1 MRAGAPPSAT
11 AHRVET
17 NFGTEK
23 GRSNPAT
30 EAPVGF
36 SVSSAF
42 INTDSTARIIWAQ
55 TLRELLETSLYP
67 LRGRGEP
74 SLRSPPL
81 LPRNRVLPIPRG
93 PAELLLADLAP
104 MEKRF
109 WQASKTR
116 TNP

>member
-1 MRAGAPPSAT
+1 MRACVPPSAT

-23 GRSNPAT
+23 VRSNPAT

-55 TLRELLETSLYP
+55 TLREILETSLYP
-67 LRGRGEP
+67 LRGSGEP
-74 SLRSPPL
+74 PIRAPPPL
-81 LPRNRVLPIPRG
+81 PGNRFLPMSHET
-93 PAELLLADLAP
+93 ADLLLAHLSP
-104 MEKRF
+104 MQKSI